1 MKSSRIIILAAA
13 ALSAVIYLADRPAG
27 AAAPA
32 DVSPDVLPPS
42 VVAPPATV
50 LPVWPEAVTL
60 ADATRLKEKV
70 LKPTGDGVYRPTNI
84 AVPTIAVY
92 PAPGAADG
100 APVPAMLICPGGGYK
115 HLAYNKEGSEVA
127 QWLNTL
133 GITGVVLKYRV
144 PDDRTAAFQDAQRA
158 MSLIRQHAKEWN
170 VNPER
175 VGFIG
180 FSAGGHLGARLS
192 TDFNR
197 RSYKPVDE
205 ADALPCRPDFAVIM
219 YPAFLLKDDNATLT
233 DELPVSPKTP
243 PSFIVQTQDD
253 IWHVEN
259 SVSYALAL
267 QRAGV
272 KAELHLYP
280 VGGHGYSLRPCK
292 YAVGGWP
299 VLCRK
304 WLQAIGVIPP
314 AAAQSKEKT
323 P

>member
-1 MKSSRIIILAAA
+1 LNSSRVIIFAAA
-13 ALSAVIYLADRPAG
+13 ALSAVIYLADKPAG
-27 AAAPA
+27 AATPA
-32 DVSPDVLPPS
+32 DVSPDVPPS
-42 VVAPPATV
+42 VVAPPAVV
-50 LPVWPEAVTL
+50 LPIWPEAVTR
-60 ADATRLKEKV
+60 AAAAKLKEKV

-100 APVPAMLICPGGGYK
+100 APAPAMLICPGGGYK

-170 VNPER
+170 INPER

-197 RSYKPVDE
+197 RSYTPVDE
-205 ADALPCRPDFAVIM
+205 ADARSCRPDFAVIM
-219 YPAFLLKDDNATLT
+219 YPAYLVKEGNAALT
-233 DELPVSPKTP
+233 EELPVSPQTP

-259 SVSYALAL
+259 SLCYALAL
-267 QRAGV
+267 RRAGV
-272 KAELHLYP
+272 QAELHLYP
-280 VGGHGYSLRPCK
+280 IGGHGYALRPCK
-292 YAVGGWP
+292 YAVGGWAGQ
-299 VLCRK
+299 CRT
-304 WLQAIGVIPP
+304 WLQTIGVIPS
-314 AAAQSKEKT
+314 AAKPKEDT